1 MKIECVKDKFLD
13 VVAKAE
19 KITGK
24 NLTLP
29 ILSSLSLE
37 ASGSML
43 KIRSTNLD
51 LGLEVDIPAK
61 VIEPGSVAV
70 SGVVL
75 VNFLSN
81 LGGEN
86 KVTLESTENEIFIH
100 TPKTSTK
107 IKAQNYN
114 DFPIIPHLSDGK
126 TFSINPEDF
135 IRGLRSVWY
144 SAAVTSMKPELSSVY
159 VYYDGEESLVF
170 VATDSFRL
178 AEKKVKVKKGKEIGN
193 VLIPFKNIPE
203 IIRILEAARGDVA
216 VTLSSNQLSFEW
228 EGYYLVSRII
238 DGTFPDYKQIVPK
251 EFKTS
256 ITLLKQD
263 LLSSLRLANV
273 FSDTFNQ
280 VMMKIIPGEKIF
292 ELTTKNADIG
302 ENHNTIDAVLEG
314 EDLTVSFNYKY
325 IMDCFQSI
333 ESDSVSLSFTGLGK
347 PVAVR
352 GVGDKTFL
360 YIVMPMNR

>member
-1 MKIECVKDKFLD
+1 MKIECVKDKLLD
-13 VVAKAE
+13 AVIKAE

-29 ILSSLSLE
+29 ILSSISLE
-37 ASGSML
+37 ANGSVV
-43 KIRSTNLD
+43 KIKSTNLD
-51 LGLEVDIPAK
+51 LGLEIDVPVK
-61 VIEPGSVAV
+61 VVEEGNVAV
-70 SGVVL
+70 SGAVL

-81 LGGEN
+81 LSGES
-86 KVTLESTENEIFIH
+86 KITIESTENEIFLH
-100 TPKTSTK
+100 TSKTSTK

-114 DFPIIPHLSDGK
+114 DFPIIPHLSGGK
-126 TFSINPEDF
+126 NLSIGPQDF
-135 IRGLRSVWY
+135 IRGLRSVSY
-144 SAAVTSMKPELSSVY
+144 SAAVSSMKPELSSVY

-178 AEKKVKVKKGKEIGN
+178 AEKKIKAKKGKEIGSI
-193 VLIPFKNIPE
+193 LIPFKNIAE
-203 IIRILEAARGDVA
+203 IIRVLEAAKSDVS

-273 FSDTFNQ
+273 FSDNFNQ
-280 VMMKIIPGEKIF
+280 VIMKIIPGEKLF
-292 ELTTKNADIG
+292 ELTTKNSDIG
-302 ENHNTIDAVLEG
+302 ENHNTLDAVLEG

-333 ESDSVSLSFTGLGK
+333 ESDSVVLSFTGLGK
-347 PVAVR
+347 PVAIR

-360 YIVMPMNR
+360 YIVMPMNK